1 MFFWR
6 IFCPKTAVAD
16 FCLQISSLYVT
27 HSRII
32 TAPLNVET
40 AEIFD
45 VVSTPLGK
53 GGGREGGREGTQ
65 ELQRLPVWDDRRTK
79 EEVVSWRMIRNIFK
93 SGCCGDE

>member
-1 MFFWR
+1 M
-6 IFCPKTAVAD
+6 
-16 FCLQISSLYVT
+16 
-27 HSRII
+27 
-32 TAPLNVET
+32 
-40 AEIFD
+40 
-45 VVSTPLGK
+45 PLGK

>member
-1 MFFWR
+1 MYLCTFLRNSKTCKTCVFWR

-32 TAPLNVET
+32 TAPLKVET
-40 AEIFD
+40 VEIFD

-79 EEVVSWRMIRNIFK
+79 EEVVS
-93 SGCCGDE
+93 